1 MDKKSLIHEIKVI
14 DGDIFRAISNRYKGM
29 NIDITPMHAKIIMTI
44 YKSKE
49 LLCQKDLEAS
59 ISCNKST
66 MSAIIS
72 TMEKNGLLI
81 RKSCEQDSR
90 INYLELTDKGID
102 MALFLKKD
110 RKVTEDIMLEGIT
123 EEDYLL
129 FTEIVNKIRKNLER
143 I

>member
-1 MDKKSLIHEIKVI
+1 
-14 DGDIFRAISNRYKGM
+14 
-29 NIDITPMHAKIIMTI
+29 
-44 YKSKE
+44 
-49 LLCQKDLEAS
+49 
-59 ISCNKST
+59 